1 MDREDEVAMNFDQT
15 EDYVWLQYAPTRA
28 SRA

>member
-15 EDYVWLQYAPTRA
+15 EDYVWLQYVPTRA
-28 SRA
+28 SKA